1 MLMGRLIKQAN
12 NTINQRMN
20 AFAQQYGLTG
30 TQMSV
35 INFLNHFPGN
45 TCAQR
50 EIEREFDIKRSTTT
64 VLLQRMEKKG
74 LVVRKTSPTNQQ
86 SKLVSLTSSGEK
98 LIPIVNDY
106 IEQSEIRL
114 IDGLDED
121 SVKKIKQFLREVSER
136 LNG

>member
-114 IDGLDED
+114 IDGLDGD
-121 SVKKIKQFLREVSER
+121 SIKKIKQFLREVSKQ

>member
-35 INFLNHFPGN
+35 INFLDHFPGN

-64 VLLQRMEKKG
+64 ILLQRMEKKG
-74 LVVRKTSPTNQQ
+74 LITRQPSPTNQQ
-86 SKLVSLTSSGEK
+86 SKIVSLTSSGEE

-106 IEQSEIRL
+106 IEKSEICL
-114 IDGLDED
+114 TDGFDKD
-121 SVKKIKQFLREVSER
+121 SIKKIKQFLQEVNER
-136 LNG
+136 LNE

>member
-20 AFAQQYGLTG
+20 AFAQQYRLTG

-35 INFLNHFPGN
+35 INFLDHFPGN

-74 LVVRKTSPTNQQ
+74 LVTRQTSPTNQQ

-114 IDGLDED
+114 IDGLDGD
-121 SVKKIKQFLREVSER
+121 SIKKIKQFLREVSER